1 MPHLGDTSCV
11 SFAPAFPPEKPGLK
25 SLRCIAFSG
34 PHRCAP
40 VPILHRFARTPP
52 LLSLRGAKRRDN
64 PFSLRQGIAESS
76 TLGEYE
82 RGCEFARSGANLP
95 GISAGTRIA
104 TPRRPKVRHA
114 PRRQKAPSV
123 DNFFPGDKISEIS
136 CIFALLQFTIT
147 HFPRI
152 FPKVVHILHRVFH
165 NCAQPIPQAE
175 VEQTP
180 GFFTNRSHFPL
191 AFFLLR
197 QLT

>member
-1 MPHLGDTSCV
+1 MTGLVGMC
-11 SFAPAFPPEKPGLK
+11 APGHGCNVPRFCQGM
-25 SLRCIAFSG
+25 RIA
-34 PHRCAP
+34 AP
-40 VPILHRFARTPP
+40 VPCNRRRVAVFSM
-52 LLSLRGAKRRDN
+52 SLRGAKRRGN
-64 PFSLRQGIAESS
+64 PHSLRQGIAESS

-82 RGCEFARSGANLP
+82 RGCGFARSRASLP
-95 GISAGTRIA
+95 GFSAGKRIA

-114 PRRQKAPSV
+114 PRRQKALSV

-197 QLT
+197 

>member
-1 MPHLGDTSCV
+1 MTCRRRGRVRECKDV
-11 SFAPAFPPEKPGLK
+11 G
-25 SLRCIAFSG
+25 RV
-34 PHRCAP
+34 RCAEGRACQR
-40 VPILHRFARTPP
+40 VQGPP
-52 LLSLRGAKRRDN
+52 PLSLRGAKRRGN

-82 RGCEFARSGANLP
+82 RGCEFARSRASLP
-95 GISAGTRIA
+95 GFSAGTRIA

-114 PRRQKAPSV
+114 PRRQKALSV

-152 FPKVVHILHRVFH
+152 FPKVIHILHRVFH